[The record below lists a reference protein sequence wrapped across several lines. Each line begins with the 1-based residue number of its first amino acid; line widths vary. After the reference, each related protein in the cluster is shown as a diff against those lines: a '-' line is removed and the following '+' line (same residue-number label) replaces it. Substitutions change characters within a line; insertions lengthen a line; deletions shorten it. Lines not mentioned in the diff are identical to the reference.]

1 MVLRDNLLMAA
12 GTSADI
18 SMFGAQTLQ
27 QTDPGRSSFHE
38 IEDSDSV
45 ASTVMTSA
53 DVSPNAGDMSAM
65 VLDLTPQRRQQD
77 GISLVSDHQGAVEE
91 ETASE
96 GEEEAARAAGA
107 AHAALAAI
115 QASHTSLAQHMVLYN
130 QLMAAA
136 AATNQL
142 QSASYQRI
150 NSLKSDSTQ
159 AMLASLQHQQFLLR
173 RQLQRAVLAG
183 RETPET
189 PESPAAGPSAGS
201 QQKKM
206 AEQSAEPERNDTPPA
221 FYLPPHSFFSSR
233 LLAPGG
239 LPVPPSLPPPVQF
252 SSASSAPHFPLCLS
266 TDKGRSSPQTPARSS
281 ISHSEGLSPVHVA
294 PGSTDVPAEEN
305 ADLEDLE
312 LFAKS
317 FKQKRIKLGF
327 TQGDVGLAMGKL
339 YGNDF
344 SQTTISR
351 FEALNLSFKNMCKL
365 KPLLE
370 KWLADAD
377 RSVVSNVPTKL
388 IVSHGET
395 DSMCRKRKKRTS
407 IDTTIRVALEKAFLH
422 NQKPTSEEIALLGRS
437 MGMEKEVIRVWFCNR
452 RQKQRRAGGPAESD
466 GIQVSLSHTSPTGVT
481 SSSTDIMHHT
491 ELDARLAYEDAK
503 REDSCSP
510 ISSGNVSSP
519 RLRSRSPI
527 YFSHS
532 EMGNTAG
539 DGSRASP
546 TGPLCGF
553 QDDVKAEITCGQLE
567 SHQARD
573 YSTRVNVFPQLSKL
587 SSQQLPPGGSS
598 FAGSF
603 SRPLQLGAHSQPLW

>member
-1 MVLRDNLLMAA
+1 MRHGSSECLSPEPAEISNDLENTSHIRFTGGKDMAPGDPENLSVTSLSRTDTGHVTSTSGDPPAQQGVLNLAPPHRQQGDAVTARDEEERPSSGQAPGPGSWLGRIGSSADVSGGVSNISQILLQNQLTMAA
-12 GTSADI
+12 ALAANQQAAMVSSPFSAPVSMATDNTSTVLAALQRHLQQQQQALQHQLQHLVMLNHAASQKTASNNNMNTDLRE
-18 SMFGAQTLQ
+18 SNMPSLNVPQVESEQLLSPHPLTQQTLQ
-27 QTDPGRSSFHE
+27 QLWQLDP
-38 IEDSDSV
+38 
-45 ASTVMTSA
+45 
-53 DVSPNAGDMSAM
+53 
-65 VLDLTPQRRQQD
+65 
-77 GISLVSDHQGAVEE
+77 
-91 ETASE
+91 
-96 GEEEAARAAGA
+96 RA
-107 AHAALAAI
+107 
-115 QASHTSLAQHMVLYN
+115 
-130 QLMAAA
+130 
-136 AATNQL
+136 
-142 QSASYQRI
+142 
-150 NSLKSDSTQ
+150 
-159 AMLASLQHQQFLLR
+159 
-173 RQLQRAVLAG
+173 
-183 RETPET
+183 
-189 PESPAAGPSAGS
+189 PSAPRVS
-201 QQKKM
+201 QQKNQR
-206 AEQSAEPERNDTPPA
+206 ATPSPRGPVPQSCPSEGGGVPPA
-221 FYLPPHSFFSSR
+221 TTV
-233 LLAPGG
+233 LADDT
-239 LPVPPSLPPPVQF
+239 SLEQ
-252 SSASSAPHFPLCLS
+252 
-266 TDKGRSSPQTPARSS
+266 
-281 ISHSEGLSPVHVA
+281 
-294 PGSTDVPAEEN
+294 
-305 ADLEDLE
+305 LEQ
-312 LFAKS
+312 FAKT
-317 FKQKRIKLGF
+317 FKQRRIKLGF

-377 RSVVSNVPTKL
+377 RSVVSNAPAKL

>member
-377 RSVVSNVPTKL
+377 RSVVSNACLSTAS
-388 IVSHGET
+388 ISADNIG
-395 DSMCRKRKKRTS
+395 RRRKKRTS
-407 IDTTIRVALEKAFLH
+407 IDTGVRLALERAFTH
-422 NQKPTSEEIALLGRS
+422 NPKPTSEEIGTLGRS
-437 MGMEKEVIRVWFCNR
+437 LCMEKEVVRVWFCNR
-452 RQKQRRAGGPAESD
+452 RQKQKRISLPGELALSPKADSGSFSEVRS
-466 GIQVSLSHTSPTGVT
+466 VSP
-481 SSSTDIMHHT
+481 SSSPMFTPPAR
-491 ELDARLAYEDAK
+491 DAH
-503 REDSCSP
+503 DSPSTRIPSP
-510 ISSGNVSSP
+510 AMKAVDVMTVPGSP
-519 RLRSRSPI
+519 
-527 YFSHS
+527 
-532 EMGNTAG
+532 E
-539 DGSRASP
+539 RASP
-546 TGPLCGF
+546 LSVGGRGVSVSPLSLAAGGGGVSVSPLSLAAGSRGVSVSAMF
-553 QDDVKAEITCGQLE
+553 GALPFSPFSSLLAAGADDPSAAAI
-567 SHQARD
+567 
-573 YSTRVNVFPQLSKL
+573 KL
-587 SSQQLPPGGSS
+587 SRQQ
-598 FAGSF
+598 
-603 SRPLQLGAHSQPLW
+603 Q